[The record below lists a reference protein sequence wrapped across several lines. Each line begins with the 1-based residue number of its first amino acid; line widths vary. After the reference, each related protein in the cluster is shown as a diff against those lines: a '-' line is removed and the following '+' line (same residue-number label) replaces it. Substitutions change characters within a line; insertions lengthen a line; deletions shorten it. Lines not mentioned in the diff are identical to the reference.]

1 MEQLQLKPAGL
12 SPMMEREL
20 TRAINVLKG
29 AGARFKVILPT
40 GHEFGDLIAVPPRG
54 PITRTR
60 GGRPLPKGTLLA
72 IYGPILDS
80 MAPGDVRQFDTPEG
94 IAPQSPRASACT
106 YANRKFGE
114 GSITTEVIGRQ
125 ITVLRVL

>member
-1 MEQLQLKPAGL
+1 
-12 SPMMEREL
+12 
-20 TRAINVLKG
+20 
-29 AGARFKVILPT
+29 
-40 GHEFGDLIAVPPRG
+40 
-54 PITRTR
+54 
-60 GGRPLPKGTLLA
+60 
-72 IYGPILDS
+72 

-94 IAPQSPRASACT
+94 IAPQSLRASACT